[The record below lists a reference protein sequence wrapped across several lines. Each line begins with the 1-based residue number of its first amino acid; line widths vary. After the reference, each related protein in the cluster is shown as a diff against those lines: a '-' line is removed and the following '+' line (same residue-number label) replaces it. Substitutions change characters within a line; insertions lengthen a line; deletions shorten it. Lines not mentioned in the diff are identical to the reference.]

1 MLDMG
6 FEPQLR
12 RIVERSDLSSN
23 QRPVTSKGVPRRTLM
38 FSATFPAEIQRL
50 AGKYLRPYAY
60 VAVGRV
66 GSTTA
71 SIEQR
76 LVWVSSSSCHKRAK
90 MELLVPVLR
99 DTRPSGDMDGD
110 ATANVHTGCPIG
122 RTIVFVQKKHVANW
136 VRRELQKHWNIPAE
150 EIHGDRSQAQREAEL
165 CHVTSVPSVHSKL
178 RQALASAQ
186 H

>member
-1 MLDMG
+1 MATTTDSVTEAELAGAESEQAAELIMRSIRAAIPPD
-6 FEPQLR
+6 PQPTSNAR
-12 RIVERSDLSSN
+12 QPPHCVKCADKRS
-23 QRPVTSKGVPRRTLM
+23 
-38 FSATFPAEIQRL
+38 SALACMCGAEIVALKPSACGLSQY
-50 AGKYLRPYAY
+50 GPYAY

-110 ATANVHTGCPIG
+110 N
-122 RTIVFVQKKHVANW
+122 
-136 VRRELQKHWNIPAE
+136 
-150 EIHGDRSQAQREAEL
+150 GDSRDSGAWEDSRK
-165 CHVTSVPSVHSKL
+165 C
-178 RQALASAQ
+178 
-186 H
+186 